1 MFLLNSVEQV
11 VAYFHLPCPLFVCF
25 FHQLSSPQIILCSYM
40 CVEAFMIASRNGYPV
55 LPCAPFDAKNP
66 PAANLLW
73 LFYVSKVC
81 RKQCCA
87 VLAEDCGRPPNT
99 TFVEGVLTNNFA
111 SLFALPIA

>member
-1 MFLLNSVEQV
+1 M
-11 VAYFHLPCPLFVCF
+11 AYFHQPRSLLLATYFW
-25 FHQLSSPQIILCSYM
+25 SPQIILCSYM

-81 RKQCCA
+81 MSNALCS
-87 VLAEDCGRPPNT
+87 LAEECRQPP
-99 TFVEGVLTNNFA
+99 
-111 SLFALPIA
+111 